1 MTTNDVREDGGAGKL
16 PGERWSVGDASGRN
30 ANMIWDCASGESI
43 ATVYGIPTQW
53 KLAEVQADPSCVE
66 ALGRAYKIAAAP
78 DLLAALEECRNL
90 MYADN
95 PADGWADAIA
105 AADAAIAKAR
115 GDE

>member
-43 ATVYGIPTQW
+43 AAVYGIPTQW

-66 ALGRAYKIAAAP
+66 ALGRAYKIAAVP
-78 DLLAALEECRNL
+78 DLLAALKAI
-90 MYADN
+90 MADKGTRLSI
-95 PADGWADAIA
+95 PVLDLVI
-105 AADAAIAKAR
+105 AAIAKAR